1 MLERELD
8 RMERQT
14 KSEKVCE
21 NDKTVVWIM
30 PSKAIAD
37 SCSQVPNLQQLAF
50 SIASAESKEC
60 APGDA
65 EGAERHEGYPRLSRV
80 LHTCGHPRIECLG
93 IQAEQR
99 FPPCLPMIASNDN
112 PFAPYCCHASQQ
124 LIIICGSTKCKVLG
138 PRSTAYCPNSSV
150 VLP

>member
-80 LHTCGHPRIECLG
+80 LHTCGQRRIECLG

-99 FPPCLPMIASNDN
+99 LTHMLANYVHACLPS
-112 PFAPYCCHASQQ
+112 PF
-124 LIIICGSTKCKVLG
+124 
-138 PRSTAYCPNSSV
+138 
-150 VLP
+150 